1 MSFEPTPSPE
11 DRSDD
16 GSAGRTGPFP
26 AGRPDA
32 TASSSDEPIRT
43 LLWTAATHRPL
54 DEVAALVA
62 LLNRTGELSRPGDEA
77 LRAAAVARPL
87 EEVRQLVTLLNE
99 TPHDT
104 GEAGTTLRAAA
115 MGRSIEDVAELVA
128 ILGMDH
134 GTRSGTGSM
143 TVPGA
148 ESGTEPHP
156 ETDVEP
162 HQEPHPQSGTEAEAP
177 LGAEAQST
185 PFGTEP
191 QTSPSSEFG
200 TEPQAPLNTEFGTE
214 FGAYPHEPS
223 GTDEPSAAVLPPAF
237 PPAFDELPG
246 VHDTTHFATGEGWPA
261 VHVGAAAAT
270 QVADRP
276 TTQVATRPVMVRTT
290 APTFMASAGTLPVLV
305 PPLSVPSTA
314 PTTPPAEAATPARRG
329 SSVVR
334 ALPRWAAAL
343 ALLACGVIHVP
354 MDLGALRDGGYADVV
369 SPAIAVLCLVF
380 GIWLAVQES
389 VGTWAAAAATAIG
402 VLTVYSTSGFGAIDV
417 LGNTLGETFA
427 WADVTAVGCVA
438 LAAVLAAAALF
449 RRQKAAGPAAG
460 DS

>member
-43 LLWTAATHRPL
+43 LLWTAAAHRPL
-54 DEVAALVA
+54 DEVAALVS

-87 EEVRQLVTLLNE
+87 EEVRQLVTLLTE

-104 GEAGTTLRAAA
+104 GEASTTLRAAA
-115 MGRSIEDVAELVA
+115 MGRLVEDVAELAA

-148 ESGTEPHP
+148 ESGTEPRP
-156 ETDVEP
+156 E
-162 HQEPHPQSGTEAEAP
+162 SGTEADTVTEAL

-185 PFGTEP
+185 L
-191 QTSPSSEFG
+191 FG
-200 TEPQAPLNTEFGTE
+200 TEPQAPSSTPFGREPQTSLSTE
-214 FGAYPHEPS
+214 FGADPHAPW
-223 GTDEPSAAVLPPAF
+223 GADEPSAAVLPPAF

-270 QVADRP
+270 R
-276 TTQVATRPVMVRTT
+276 VATRPVTVRTT

-314 PTTPPAEAATPARRG
+314 PTTPPAEAAAPARGG
-329 SSVVR
+329 SSLVR

-354 MDLGALRDGGYADVV
+354 LDLGALRDGGYADVV

-380 GIWLAVQES
+380 GVWLAVQES
-389 VGTWAAAAATAIG
+389 VGTWAAAAVTAIG

-449 RRQKAAGPAAG
+449 RRQKAAGPAG

>member
-16 GSAGRTGPFP
+16 GSTGRTGPFP

-32 TASSSDEPIRT
+32 TASSNDEPIRT

-54 DEVAALVA
+54 DEVAALVS

-115 MGRSIEDVAELVA
+115 MGRPIEDVAELVA

-134 GTRSGTGSM
+134 GTRSGMGSM

-148 ESGTEPHP
+148 ESGNQPRPESTTEAT
-156 ETDVEP
+156 EADT
-162 HQEPHPQSGTEAEAP
+162 GTEAPFGTEP
-177 LGAEAQST
+177 QST

-191 QTSPSSEFG
+191 QAPLSTPFG
-200 TEPQAPLNTEFGTE
+200 TEPQAPPSTEFGPE
-214 FGAYPHEPS
+214 SGADPHAPS
-223 GTDEPSAAVLPPAF
+223 GADEPSVAVLS
-237 PPAFDELPG
+237 PAFDELPG

-261 VHVGAAAAT
+261 VHVGAATAT
-270 QVADRP
+270 QVAERP
-276 TTQVATRPVMVRTT
+276 ATQVATRPVTVRTT
-290 APTFMASAGTLPVLV
+290 APTLMASAGTALPVLV
-305 PPLSVPSTA
+305 PPLSIPTTA
-314 PTTPPAEAATPARRG
+314 PFMPTTDAAAPARNG

-334 ALPRWAAAL
+334 SLPRWAAAL
-343 ALLACGVIHVP
+343 ALLGCGVIHVP
-354 MDLGALRDGGYADVV
+354 MDLGALREGGYADVV

-402 VLTVYSTSGFGAIDV
+402 VLAVYSTSGFGAVDV
-417 LGNTLGETFA
+417 LGNTLGETFV
-427 WADVTAVGCVA
+427 WADVTAVSCVA
-438 LAAVLAAAALF
+438 LAAVLATAALF
-449 RRQKAAGPAAG
+449 RRQKAAGPAG

>member
-1 MSFEPTPSPE
+1 MSFEPTSSPE

-32 TASSSDEPIRT
+32 TASNDEPIRT

-54 DEVAALVA
+54 DEVAALVS

-134 GTRSGTGSM
+134 GTRSATGSM

-148 ESGTEPHP
+148 ESGTEPRP
-156 ETDVEP
+156 E
-162 HQEPHPQSGTEAEAP
+162 SGAESDRSDRSDRSDTESEAP
-177 LGAEAQST
+177 
-185 PFGTEP
+185 
-191 QTSPSSEFG
+191 FG
-200 TEPQAPLNTEFGTE
+200 TEPQAPHSTESGTEPQAPLDTPFGTAPQAPHGAESGTE
-214 FGAYPHEPS
+214 FGADPHA
-223 GTDEPSAAVLPPAF
+223 PSASVLAPGF

-270 QVADRP
+270 QMVDRP
-276 TTQVATRPVMVRTT
+276 ATQLATRPVMVRTT

-305 PPLSVPSTA
+305 PPLSVPTAAPSTPA
-314 PTTPPAEAATPARRG
+314 AEAATPARGR

-334 ALPRWAAAL
+334 SLPRWAAAL
-343 ALLACGVIHVP
+343 ALSACGVIHVP

-402 VLTVYSTSGFGAIDV
+402 VLTVYSTSGFGAVDV

-427 WADVTAVGCVA
+427 WADVTAVSCAA

-449 RRQKAAGPAAG
+449 SRQKAAGPAG
-460 DS
+460 ES

>member
-1 MSFEPTPSPE
+1 MSFAPTPSPE

-32 TASSSDEPIRT
+32 TASSNDEPIRT

-54 DEVAALVA
+54 DEVAALVS

-128 ILGMDH
+128 ILGTDH

-148 ESGTEPHP
+148 ESGTEPRP
-156 ETDVEP
+156 E
-162 HQEPHPQSGTEAEAP
+162 SGTESDTSDTEDEAP
-177 LGAEAQST
+177 
-185 PFGTEP
+185 
-191 QTSPSSEFG
+191 FG
-200 TEPQAPLNTEFGTE
+200 TEPQAPLGTEFGTG
-214 FGAYPHEPS
+214 FGADPHAPTGVAEPA
-223 GTDEPSAAVLPPAF
+223 AAVHPPAF

-276 TTQVATRPVMVRTT
+276 TTQAATRPVTVRTP
-290 APTFMASAGTLPVLV
+290 APTLTTSAGPALPVLV
-305 PPLSVPSTA
+305 PPLSVPTTA
-314 PTTPPAEAATPARRG
+314 PSTPPAEAATPARGG

-334 ALPRWAAAL
+334 SLPRWAAAL
-343 ALLACGVIHVP
+343 ALLGCGAMHLP
-354 MDLGALRDGGYADVV
+354 TDLGALRDGGYADVV

-402 VLTVYSTSGFGAIDV
+402 VLAVYSTSGFGAIDV
-417 LGNTLGETFA
+417 LGNTLGEAFA
-427 WADVTAVGCVA
+427 WADLTAVSCAA

-449 RRQKAAGPAAG
+449 RRQKVAGPAG